1 MKIRNMTCNASG
13 NLDCDI
19 EHPVY
24 GWIPFTAS
32 PDDTDELCR
41 TLYAEAISGQHG
53 DIAPYVA
60 PVIPLDERI
69 AQVQALRLAAY
80 RAESDQLKLQADFDA
95 LQAGTQ
101 PDYSLWIAAVEAI
114 KQRYPL
120 PSA

>member
-1 MKIRNMTCNASG
+1 MQVRNLAFNSAGTV
-13 NLDCDI
+13 DCEI
-19 EHPVY
+19 EHPTY
-24 GWIPFTAS
+24 GWLPFTAS
-32 PDDTDELCR
+32 PDDTEDLGR
-41 TLYAEAISGQHG
+41 TLYAEAVAGQYG

-101 PDYSLWIAAVEAI
+101 PDYSQWIAAVEAI

-120 PSA
+120 PTS

>member
-1 MKIRNMTCNASG
+1 MQVRNAVFNSSG
-13 NLDCDI
+13 TIDCEI
-19 EHPVY
+19 EHPEF

-32 PDDTDELCR
+32 QDDTEALGR
-41 TLYAEAISGQHG
+41 TIYAEAISGQHG

-60 PVIPLDERI
+60 PIVSLEERI
-69 AQVQALRLAAY
+69 AQVQSQRLAAY

-101 PDYSLWIAAVEAI
+101 PDYLPWVAAVEAI

-120 PSA
+120 PTA

>member
-1 MKIRNMTCNASG
+1 MQVRNFVFTSG
-13 NLDCDI
+13 GAIDCEID
-19 EHPVY
+19 HPVY

-32 PDDTDELCR
+32 PDDTEELGR

-53 DIAPYVA
+53 DISPYVA

-69 AQVQALRLAAY
+69 AQVQELRLAAY
-80 RAESDQLKLQADFDA
+80 RAESDQLKLKADFDA

-101 PDYSLWIAAVEAI
+101 PDYSPWIAAVEAI

-120 PSA
+120 PTA

>member
-1 MKIRNMTCNASG
+1 MNIRSMRFNSHG
-13 NLDCDI
+13 SVDCEI

-24 GWIPFTAS
+24 DWIPFTAS
-32 PDDTDELCR
+32 PDDTDELGR
-41 TLYAEAISGQHG
+41 NLYAEAISGQHG

-69 AQVQALRLAAY
+69 ALVQSQRLAAY

-101 PDYSLWIAAVEAI
+101 PDYSQWIAAVEAI

-120 PSA
+120 PTA